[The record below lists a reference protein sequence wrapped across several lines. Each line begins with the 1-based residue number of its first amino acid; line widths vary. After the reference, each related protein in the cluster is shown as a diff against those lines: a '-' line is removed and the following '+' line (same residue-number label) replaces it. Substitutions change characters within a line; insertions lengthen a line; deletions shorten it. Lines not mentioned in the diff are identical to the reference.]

1 MTRSAAFPLTAY
13 QRDIWAADAQADNLP
28 QFNVIA
34 HERLVGN
41 PDVEALRAALLRTV
55 GRNDALG
62 LRIDEVDGA
71 PVQWTESDPPEIE
84 LVDLTAAPD
93 PAAACRA
100 WIDATLHRPMP
111 LLRSPLFEATL
122 LRETADTVHIVAK
135 AHHIASDGFGVST
148 VLTQARADYDRAAG
162 ADVPEIPAP
171 SYRRFQEEDERYRQS
186 AEYDQDRAFFRQY
199 LGGVS
204 PALFTR
210 RAAPGARRSARH
222 SFLVESADLARIRAG
237 GNSVFSYVAAAFG
250 EYLNRIHRGDE
261 VVLGVPFLNRRTAD
275 EQQTVGQF
283 ANTLPLRVAAQ
294 GDRPLHEIAA
304 GITGTTRRLRPH
316 ERLAL
321 GDVLRD
327 AGPGDG
333 GPRRLFDVTISF
345 LSLPGV
351 ESTGGLSRERTGYA
365 PAHEQDA
372 LAVLV
377 VHFRGSDQ
385 VRVDLNHACD
395 VFDEDFPIEA
405 VAGHI
410 RSLIRNGLD
419 RPDLPA
425 RELALLTAAERAA
438 VLQGG
443 LGPEVAYASDATL
456 SGLFEEQARRTPER
470 TAVIGSGAD
479 GELTYAEL
487 DARANQVARALRA
500 AGVGPDDRVA
510 VLLER
515 SPQLLCALLG
525 VLKSGGAYVPV
536 DPGYPQERIAFLLAD
551 SRAKAVLVDR
561 SSVGAPPVPEGTR
574 VLGIDELL
582 HGPDTAPEPLA
593 GAGDLA
599 YVIYTSGSTGKPKG
613 AMVEH
618 RSVVNRLAWMQRRY
632 PIGASD
638 VILQKTPTS
647 FDVSVWEL
655 FWWAVEGATVALLPA
670 DGHKDPREILRS
682 ITDRRVTVLHFV
694 PSMLG
699 PFLDLL
705 EESPE
710 LRGGTEGLRFVFCSG
725 EALPPARVDQ
735 FNRVFAGPAAAP
747 RLVNLYGPTEA
758 TVDVSWFDCPA
769 DPARPVARVP
779 IGRPIDNLRLYVL
792 DPQGEPQP
800 AGFPG
805 ELCIGGVGV
814 ARGYLDRPDLTRAS
828 FGDDPFTPGGRL
840 YHTGDLARWLAD
852 GTLEYLGRIDDQVKI
867 RGNRIEPGE
876 VQSRLSAVPGVRAA
890 AVVDRTSETR
900 GTHLVGYYVADEAID
915 PVDLRTHLSRTLP
928 EFAVPA
934 HFVRIDRL
942 PLTPNGKL
950 DRRALPAPPPES
962 GRAPAAAPRDG
973 VEAVLAA
980 VWAQVLQVES
990 VGVHESFYALGGDS
1004 LLMLRVRA
1012 VAERLGVHFSLNDLA
1027 QNPTVA
1033 ALAARSRAHPA
1044 GGAEKAV
1051 APWELLAD
1059 ADRAVLCGTA
1069 GIEDAF
1075 PLTRLQLGLIY
1086 HSLRHDRSATYHDVF
1101 RYTLAMAWDEDAF
1114 RGAFDALV
1122 ARHPA
1127 LRSSMDLGGCS
1138 EPVQIVHSAAYGG
1151 LEIVDQRAVPAAEG
1165 EAELLRHVEERRY
1178 HRYDFKQAPL
1188 YLLRVYVRASGVE
1201 AVLSFHHALLDG
1213 GSVANLVRELLQDYL
1228 HALGAGIDAVADG
1241 AVPSPANHV
1250 RDERRA
1256 LDSQTAGAY
1265 WRGVLEG
1272 AETLRLENVRP
1283 AEPPTA
1289 TAPAAHRLDLPREL
1303 GGRIRAFT
1311 QEHALPV
1318 KSVLLA
1324 AHCLTLRLLSGQ
1336 DEVSTGLV
1344 THGRAEQDGAERT
1357 LGLFLN
1363 TVPVRIGYAPR
1374 TWLQEAR
1381 EAFRTEQDGYA
1392 HRHYPLSAI
1401 QKDRGGDAPVE
1412 TAFNFIHFHV
1422 MAPVLQLPGV
1432 ELKSV
1437 QTWEETN
1444 FRLMVNAMVDPVDHG
1459 IQLRIDADSRTT
1471 SPTQTDLY
1479 AQAYVRIL
1487 GRLVDHPHEEADFGF
1502 LSPEYRHPEYRH
1514 PEYRHPE
1521 YRHPESTAA
1530 EQPVE
1535 QPDVVT
1541 RFDRQVDATPE
1552 AVAVAHGPRR
1562 WTYRELGRAAD
1573 QVAHRLIT
1581 EGARPGARIAVAMDR
1596 SPETVAVILG
1606 VAKAGGACVPLDTGY
1621 PRERLTAMLETAR
1634 PFRVI
1639 AGARHADLVED
1650 RSVLLPAESLC
1661 AFEDA
1666 PPRPGVRIAPGS
1678 TAYILFTSGSTGRP
1692 KAVTMP
1698 HRALANLISWQLGVP
1713 SGAVTG
1719 PTLQFAPLGFDV
1731 AFQEIFSTLCT
1742 GATLQLVGE
1751 AERPDSAALLRLLDE
1766 QGVERVFLPYVALQ
1780 QLAET
1785 AAALGL
1791 VPRRLRV
1798 LISAGE
1804 QLRVTEEIRRLCAAL
1819 PGALL
1824 ENQYGPTETH
1834 VVTRFTMTG
1843 EPDAFPAL
1851 PPIGTAIDGAEV
1863 LVLDSRMRQV
1873 PPGVTGEI
1881 HLGGSCLADG
1891 YEGQAELTDERFVP
1905 HPYRP
1910 TPERLYRTGDLGY
1923 RLPGGEV
1930 VCLGRADSQVKVRGF
1945 RVEPA
1950 EVELAI
1956 AAAPTAHRALREV
1969 AVVARRRGPE
1979 SFLAAYLVGE
1989 PAEADLEAMKRHLR
2003 TVLPDYML
2011 PAHFEWLP
2019 GLPLTPSGKRDDAAL
2034 RRLPL
2039 VQTAAAAFT
2048 PPADAYEQGL
2058 VEIAAEL
2065 LQQPVLGVHDNL
2077 FDLGASSLTAMRL
2090 VVRIEQRFGRAVPLS
2105 ALIAAPTVA
2114 DLAQRL
2120 RSADTAPAAFDPLV
2134 ALRSSGSR
2142 PPLFLAHPTG
2152 GNVVC
2157 YVPLARHLSPEQP
2170 LYGLQAAGGEA
2181 GSEPLR
2187 TVPALARSYV
2197 EALRRVQPHGP
2208 YSLGGWSFGGIVA
2221 FEMACQLKRSG
2232 EEVSHL
2238 IMIDSIALG
2247 PDGGRLVGGKSL
2259 LTWFFWEM
2267 LWLGGG
2273 SDVPAEDFRE
2283 FDTEEETFAH
2293 IAQLAI
2299 RTGLLKPGDSD
2310 AALRRLFDV
2319 FQANWEAL
2327 VGNRP
2332 DTIDQDITVIR
2343 AEGSLPELLKP
2354 VHDIAGSQ
2362 YRDPTNGWQRLTTGR
2377 IETVSVPGD
2386 HIQVVEEPYV
2396 QDIAAAIT
2404 AVLRTDRADR
2414 PTDSG
2419 EN

>member
-1 MTRSAAFPLTAY
+1 MTRSAVFPLTAY
-13 QRDIWAADAQADNLP
+13 QRDVWAADAHTDNLP

-41 PDVEALRAALLRTV
+41 PDVDALRAALLHTV
-55 GRNDALG
+55 LRNDALR

-71 PVQWTESDPPEIE
+71 PVQWTESGAPGIE
-84 LVDLTAAPD
+84 LVDLSAGPD
-93 PAAACRA
+93 PAAACRD

-122 LRETADTVHIVAK
+122 LREAADTVHIVAK
-135 AHHIASDGFGVST
+135 AHHIASDGYGVST
-148 VLTQARADYDRAAG
+148 ILTQARAAYERATG
-162 ADVPEIPAP
+162 ADVPELPAP
-171 SYRRFQEEDERYRQS
+171 SYQRFQEEDERYRHS
-186 AEYDQDRAFFRQY
+186 AEHEQDRAFFRQY
-199 LGGVS
+199 LDGVS

-222 SFLVESADLARIRAG
+222 SFLIESADLARIRAG
-237 GNSVFSYVAAAFG
+237 GTSVFAYVAAAFG
-250 EYLNRIHRGDE
+250 EYLNRVHRGEE
-261 VVLGVPFLNRRTAD
+261 VVLGVPFLNRRTAV
-275 EQQTVGQF
+275 EQQMVGQF
-283 ANTLPLRVAAQ
+283 ANTLPLRVAAR
-294 GDRPLHEIAA
+294 GDRPLHESAA
-304 GITGTTRRLRPH
+304 AISGATKMLRPH

-395 VFDEDFPIEA
+395 VFDEDLPIAE
-405 VAGHI
+405 VAGHL
-410 RSLIRNGLD
+410 RSLISSGLD
-419 RPDLPA
+419 RPDVPA
-425 RELALLTAAERAA
+425 RDLPLLTAAQREA
-438 VLQGG
+438 VLDGG
-443 LGPEVAYASDATL
+443 RGPQVAYASEATL
-456 SGLFEEQARRTPER
+456 HGLFEQQAARTPDR

-479 GELTYAEL
+479 GESTYAEL

-510 VLLER
+510 VVLER
-515 SPQLLCALLG
+515 GPQLLCALLG

-574 VLGIDELL
+574 VLAVDELL
-582 HGPDTAPEPLA
+582 HGPDTAPEPLS

-599 YVIYTSGSTGKPKG
+599 YVIYTSGSTGRPKG

-632 PIGASD
+632 PIGADD

-670 DGHKDPREILRS
+670 DGHKDPREILRN
-682 ITDRRVTVLHFV
+682 IADQRVTVLHFV

-710 LRGGTEGLRFVFCSG
+710 LLGGTDGLRFVFCSG

-735 FNRVFAGPAAAP
+735 FNRVFAGPAGAP

-800 AGFPG
+800 AGIPG

-814 ARGYLDRPDLTRAS
+814 ARGYLDRPELTRAS

-840 YHTGDLARWLAD
+840 YRTGDLARWLAD

-867 RGNRIEPGE
+867 RGNRVEPGE
-876 VQSRLSAVPGVRAA
+876 VQNRLSAVPGVRAA
-890 AVVDRTSETR
+890 AVVDRTSEAR
-900 GTHLVGYYVADEAID
+900 GTHLVGYYVADEDVD

-950 DRRALPAPPPES
+950 DRRALPAPPTGS

-1004 LLMLRVRA
+1004 LLMLRIRA
-1012 VAERLGVHFSLNDLA
+1012 VAGQRGVHFSLDDLA

-1033 ALAARSRAHPA
+1033 ALAARSRAYPA
-1044 GGAEKAV
+1044 DGAEPAV

-1059 ADRAVLCGTA
+1059 ADRALLRGAA

-1086 HSLRHDRSATYHDVF
+1086 HSLRDDRSAMYHDVF
-1101 RYTLAMAWDEDAF
+1101 RYTLAMAWDEEAF

-1127 LRSSMDLGGCS
+1127 LRSAMDLGGFS
-1138 EPVQIVHSAAYGG
+1138 EPVQIVHSGAPGG
-1151 LEIVDQRAVPAAEG
+1151 LEIVDQRAVPDA
-1165 EAELLRHVEERRY
+1165 EAEAEILRHVEERRY
-1178 HRYDFKQAPL
+1178 RRYDFKQAPL

-1213 GSVANLVRELLQDYL
+1213 GSVANLIRELLQDYL
-1228 HALGAGIDAVADG
+1228 HALGAGIAAVADG
-1241 AVPSPANHV
+1241 PVPSPANHV

-1256 LDSQTAGAY
+1256 LGSQAAGAY
-1265 WRGVLEG
+1265 WQGVLAG
-1272 AETLRLENVRP
+1272 AEVLRLENIRP

-1289 TAPAAHRLDLPREL
+1289 TAPAAHRLDLSREL

-1336 DEVSTGLV
+1336 DEISTGLV
-1344 THGRAEQDGAERT
+1344 THGRAEQDGADRT

-1363 TVPVRIGYAPR
+1363 TVPIRIGSAPR

-1381 EAFRTEQDGYA
+1381 EAFRREQDGYA

-1401 QKDRGGDAPVE
+1401 QQDRGGDAPVE

-1444 FRLMVNAMVDPVDHG
+1444 FRLMVNAMVDPIDHG

-1471 SPTQTDLY
+1471 SPTQTGLY

-1487 GRLVDHPHEEADFGF
+1487 RRLVEHPHEDADFGF
-1502 LSPEYRHPEYRH
+1502 LSPEYRQPDEL
-1514 PEYRHPE
+1514 
-1521 YRHPESTAA
+1521 
-1530 EQPVE
+1530 QPVDQ
-1535 QPDVVT
+1535 QPDVVA
-1541 RFDRQVDATPE
+1541 RFDQQVATTPE
-1552 AVAVAHGPRR
+1552 AVAVAFGPRR

-1573 QVAHRLIT
+1573 QVAHRLIA
-1581 EGARPGARIAVAMDR
+1581 EGARPGARIAIAMDR

-1606 VAKAGGACVPLDTGY
+1606 VAKAGVACVPLDTGY

-1634 PFRVI
+1634 PFRLI

-1661 AFEDA
+1661 EPESPGTPGAPEAA
-1666 PPRPGVRIAPGS
+1666 PPRPGVRIAPDS
-1678 TAYILFTSGSTGRP
+1678 TAYVLFTSGSTGRP
-1692 KAVTMP
+1692 KAVAMP
-1698 HRALANLISWQLGVP
+1698 HRALANLVTWQLGVP

-1731 AFQEIFSTLCT
+1731 AFQEIFATLCA
-1742 GATLQLVGE
+1742 GGTLQLVAE
-1751 AERPDSAALLRLLDE
+1751 ADRLDSATLLRLLDE
-1766 QGVERVFLPYVALQ
+1766 QRVERVFLPYVALQ

-1791 VPRRLRV
+1791 VPRGLRV
-1798 LISAGE
+1798 LVSAGE
-1804 QLRVTEEIRRLCAAL
+1804 QLRVTAEIRRLCSAL
-1819 PGALL
+1819 PGVLL

-1834 VVTRFTMTG
+1834 VVTHFSMTG

-1863 LVLDSRMRQV
+1863 LVLDSRMRLV

-1891 YEGQAELTDERFVP
+1891 YEGQAELTAERFVP

-1910 TPERLYRTGDLGY
+1910 GEARLYRTGDLGY

-1956 AAAPTAHRALREV
+1956 AAAATAHRALREV

-1989 PAEADLEAMKRHLR
+1989 PTEVDLEAVKRHLR

-2011 PAHFEWLP
+2011 PAHFEWLA

-2034 RRLPL
+2034 RRMPL
-2039 VQTAAAAFT
+2039 VQTAAVAFA
-2048 PPADAYEQGL
+2048 PPTDAYERGL
-2058 VEIAAEL
+2058 VAIAAEL
-2065 LQQPVLGVHDNL
+2065 LQLPVLGVHDNL
-2077 FDLGASSLTAMRL
+2077 FELGASSLTAMRL
-2090 VVRIEQRFGRAVPLS
+2090 VVRIEQRFGRTVPLS

-2114 DLAQRL
+2114 DLAERL
-2120 RSADTAPAAFDPLV
+2120 RSTETAPAAFDPLV
-2134 ALRSSGSR
+2134 ALRGSGSR
-2142 PPLFLAHPTG
+2142 PPLFLVHPTG

-2208 YSLGGWSFGGIVA
+2208 YALGGWSFGGIVA
-2221 FEMACQLKRSG
+2221 FEMAVQLKRSG
-2232 EEVSHL
+2232 EEVAHL

-2293 IAQLAI
+2293 IARLAI

-2332 DTIDQDITVIR
+2332 DTIAQDITVIR
-2343 AEGSLPELLKP
+2343 AEGSLPEVLKP

-2377 IETVSVPGD
+2377 IETIAVPGD

-2414 PTDSG
+2414 PTEPG